1 MLHPMHSVTPL
12 FSFEVNNTQTIGGLF
27 STISGKTISVDW
39 GDGSAR
45 SSYSGTDQAYS
56 KDYGSAGN
64 RTVRIFGSV
73 ALTKFTSSVYGADI
87 SFDIANLPASL
98 LDFAIGDG
106 VNTITGDIANL
117 PASLESFECQGYS
130 TVSGDIANLPASLT
144 HFHVTGQNIVSG
156 DLANLPASLAHF
168 SIQGEHCEISGDVVN
183 LPASLTYF
191 CLIGSSNTVT
201 GDVANLPPLLAY
213 FYVEHYN
220 TISSYSGKTWTTT
233 PRTFY
238 LSLGGLSWQEMD
250 QLLID
255 FDDDLTWSSGDVI
268 WLRGSNGCRSHASD
282 GAVSHMEYEGAYI
295 SVNCVLS

>member
-1 MLHPMHSVTPL
+1 MLHPMHSVPPL

-56 KDYGSAGN
+56 KDYGSAGD
-64 RTVRIFGSV
+64 RTVRIFGSA

-87 SFDIANLPASL
+87 SFDIANLP
-98 LDFAIGDG
+98 
-106 VNTITGDIANL
+106 
-117 PASLESFECQGYS
+117 
-130 TVSGDIANLPASLT
+130 
-144 HFHVTGQNIVSG
+144 
-156 DLANLPASLAHF
+156 
-168 SIQGEHCEISGDVVN
+168 
-183 LPASLTYF
+183 
-191 CLIGSSNTVT
+191 
-201 GDVANLPPLLAY
+201 PLLAY

-220 TISSYSGKTWTTT
+220 AIASYSGKTWTTT
-233 PRTFY
+233 PGTFY
-238 LSLGGLSWQEMD
+238 LSPGGLSWPEMD

-255 FDDDLTWSSGDVI
+255 FDDDLTWSPGDVI
-268 WLRGSNGCRSHASD
+268 WLRGNNGCRSHASD